1 MLSETEKNYS
11 EEVGEASHRVAGGCG
26 ILNRN
31 ARGTLIEK
39 ATLQQTDIF
48 EGTSHMDF
56 WGKNFQQ
63 REEQCKD
70 LYFHFLLAIRM
81 T

>member
-1 MLSETEKNYS
+1 MQQKKKYS
-11 EEVGEASHRVAGGCG
+11 EEVGEANHRVGRGFG

-31 ARGTLIEK
+31 GRETLIEK
-39 ATLQQTDIF
+39 VTLQQADIF

-70 LYFHFLLAIRM
+70 LYFHFLLAIIM